1 MDDRSHLDAL
11 PDGFATTVASLHR
24 VAERIVAPAR
34 KPDNEIALEA
44 TPGGFGT
51 PFFEHSGVR
60 HQVRVEGVELVHTEG
75 EGERRAPLE
84 SLAAAAAVVADL
96 LPDAEL
102 GDTPLTVDSASA
114 QVLGEWYGFG
124 AAILTRLLAAATP
137 ADAATPVRLW
147 PEHFDIAIELGP
159 EQEGARANYGASP
172 GDADHPEPYL
182 YVGPWTA
189 EVEGPL
195 WRARGFK
202 GAELA
207 YSELLAAG
215 DPKATALDFFLTR
228 KNALGVARDHQSE
241 ETK

>member
-11 PDGFATTVASLHR
+11 PDSFAATVASLHQ

-51 PFFEHSGVR
+51 PFFEHGGIR
-60 HQVRVEGVELVHTEG
+60 HQVRVEGIELVHAED
-75 EGERRAPLE
+75 ERERRAPLK
-84 SLAAAAAVVADL
+84 SLAEAAEAVAEL
-96 LPDAEL
+96 LFETEL
-102 GDTPLTVDSASA
+102 GDQPLALDPPSAR
-114 QVLGEWYGFG
+114 VLGEWYGFG
-124 AAILTRLLAAATP
+124 AAILTRLLATATT

-147 PEHFDIAIELGP
+147 PEHFDVAIELGP
-159 EQEGARANYGASP
+159 EEEGARASYGASP

-195 WRARGFK
+195 WRASGFK
-202 GAELA
+202 GAEMA
-207 YSELLAAG
+207 YAELLTAS
-215 DPKATALDFFLTR
+215 DPEATALDFFLTR
-228 KNALGVARDHQSE
+228 KNALGVARDH
-241 ETK
+241 